1 MMRIRRGS
9 IADEL
14 SIYGRGA
21 SKGVRKRLGLQLE
34 SGLAGLRKSKSLLQ
48 EPESLPLR

>member
-1 MMRIRRGS
+1 MMRIRGGS

-14 SIYGRGA
+14 GIYGRGA
-21 SKGVRKRLGLQLE
+21 SKGVRKRLSLQLKAE
-34 SGLAGLRKSKSLLQ
+34 FAALRKRKALLQ